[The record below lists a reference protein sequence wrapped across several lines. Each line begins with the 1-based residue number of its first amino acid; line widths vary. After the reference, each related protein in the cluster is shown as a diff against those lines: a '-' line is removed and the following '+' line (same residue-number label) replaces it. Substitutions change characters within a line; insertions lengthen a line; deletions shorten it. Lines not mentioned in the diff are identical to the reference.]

1 MELKWCADLY
11 YNICQKLYSVRSKV
25 YKSGLYGASDHIL
38 QGKYTWATP
47 DGRRFGE
54 PIADA
59 MSPSQSRDTNG
70 PTAVFQ
76 SSVVFD
82 HKHYMG
88 GIALNLRMH
97 PTVLSNQGGVDK
109 LIDMT
114 KAYFENGGMEVQ
126 YNVVDTE
133 TLRAA
138 QLEPTQ
144 YRDLVVRIAGYSA
157 YFVELG
163 RDLQNDIIAR
173 NENRI

>member
-1 MELKWCADLY
+1 
-11 YNICQKLYSVRSKV
+11 
-25 YKSGLYGASDHIL
+25 
-38 QGKYTWATP
+38 
-47 DGRRFGE
+47 
-54 PIADA
+54 
-59 MSPSQSRDTNG
+59 MSPCQSRDSNG
-70 PTAVFQ
+70 PTAVFV
-76 SSVVFD
+76 SANCFD
-82 HKHYMG
+82 HHHYLG

-97 PTVLSNQGGVDK
+97 PSVLSRNDGIIK
-109 LIDMT
+109 LRDMT

-138 QLEPTQ
+138 QADPLK